1 MPKVPVLR
9 HVKKVTTAVSLWQR
23 RRFLFPMLGDM
34 FRGSYKARFLTWVAL
49 ILAVLYLFSPFN
61 ILTDMVPVIGWI
73 DDGFVVYFLL
83 KRLLKETVRY
93 EAARDAKNIF
103 PL

>member
-1 MPKVPVLR
+1 MPKVPVLS

-34 FRGSYKARFLTWVAL
+34 FKGRYKATILTWL
-49 ILAVLYLFSPFN
+49 TIILALVYLFSPFN
-61 ILTDMVPVIGWI
+61 ILTDMIPVIGWI
-73 DDGFVVYFLL
+73 DDGFVIYFLL
-83 KRLLKETVRY
+83 KRLLKETIRY
-93 EAARDAKNIF
+93 EAARGVKNTL